1 MTRLTQ
7 NPILGWIDRYR
18 LVAAGLAIVLA
29 ISLFGVVGRRSLGHR
44 RRTYVSH
51 ATWYKNA
58 TDNAKKCDDD
68 DDGDAR
74 CH

>member
-29 ISLFGVVGRRSLGHR
+29 ISLFGVVGRLFVPRGMAD
-44 RRTYVSH
+44 VG
-51 ATWYKNA
+51 A
-58 TDNAKKCDDD
+58 
-68 DDGDAR
+68 AR
-74 CH
+74 VAIGWGPINKAGTCWPI